1 MEGIK
6 IIMFLKCGTKGEVKV
21 SLACLPV
28 LTGMQKYDLKQGWGR
43 NRHQEHL
50 VLTITCQEM
59 GREKNNLNLTN
70 FYCLPEKHQ

>member
-6 IIMFLKCGTKGEVKV
+6 IIMFLKCATKGEVKV

-43 NRHQEHL
+43 NRQQEHL
-50 VLTITCQEM
+50 VLTITLSRN
-59 GREKNNLNLTN
+59 GTRK
-70 FYCLPEKHQ
+70 K

>member
-6 IIMFLKCGTKGEVKV
+6 IIMFLKCATKGEVKV

-50 VLTITCQEM
+50 VPGIDDNMSRNGTRKKLT
-59 GREKNNLNLTN
+59 
-70 FYCLPEKHQ
+70 

>member
-28 LTGMQKYDLKQGWGR
+28 LTGMQKYDLKQG
-43 NRHQEHL
+43 
-50 VLTITCQEM
+50 
-59 GREKNNLNLTN
+59 
-70 FYCLPEKHQ
+70 